1 MFMSIAYIITLITLI
16 IIIVV
21 VAVVVVIIIIVIII
35 NIVLLCRGISLLQA
49 APRHA
54 VAAIVLSPPFQVEDT
69 SAVRGPVNVRSPR
82 LIAVPEG
89 GSKKGDPTNTSIINH
104 VNIT

>member
-35 NIVLLCRGISLLQA
+35 NIVLLCRGISLLRVHYLTDSSCA
-49 APRHA
+49 AHWRVSVLPPR
-54 VAAIVLSPPFQVEDT
+54 VTGS
-69 SAVRGPVNVRSPR
+69 RR
-82 LIAVPEG
+82 LQLV
-89 GSKKGDPTNTSIINH
+89 SR
-104 VNIT
+104 